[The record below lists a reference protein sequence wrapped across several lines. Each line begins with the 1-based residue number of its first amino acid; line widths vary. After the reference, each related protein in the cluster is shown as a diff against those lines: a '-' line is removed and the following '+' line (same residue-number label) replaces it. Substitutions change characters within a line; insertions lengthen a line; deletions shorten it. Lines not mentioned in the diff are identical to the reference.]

1 MEEIRT
7 EKPIMLQIL
16 KDYWF
21 LFAFVV
27 TIAFG
32 WASIQGQVAQNKAEI
47 STIESKQEV
56 INTTLLSIQLDV
68 AEIKTLL
75 KNNQ

>member
-7 EKPIMLQIL
+7 EKPILLQIL

-27 TIAFG
+27 TVAFG

-47 STIESKQEV
+47 STIEAKQEV

-75 KNNQ
+75 KNN